1 MADVAQVVRGFM
13 ERGGGHWDPILLLTG
28 PRGCGKTHALADLA
42 DRLEDQVPYMY
53 VDCATARGGA
63 LGLLTKLAFELN
75 LRGGA
80 YGQLS
85 FPRLVAGLLAVA
97 ENLGPDGA
105 ARAQLQL
112 GIAFEEYNDP
122 DSLRGAIQR
131 LAADAVAVVPDAE
144 NAPGLATTA
153 QYAPELLLDGLLT
166 GRWNRKIDLKP
177 GRDWYGHQDLGL
189 RHDPLRILADLNAS
203 AAQADVGAGAG
214 PGAGPGG
221 NQRQATELLC
231 AAFLADLDADFAG
244 KKAWDVNCAVL
255 LDNADENAGLDF
267 LEALAVT
274 RGRRAAH
281 APGRPDALSVVAGSR
296 GKLVDRVVQSEEG
309 IASLESAG
317 RRHYE
322 QLRANNLVDP
332 GWYPVRLPDLTEA
345 EVRNLVAG
353 AHLHEALGEP
363 VAGMLY
369 RFARGHPGA
378 TRLLVRAL
386 ATAEQPASLAAVL
399 DQPEPA
405 PEPNPGLEIG
415 PGLTPA
421 PGPGPGPG
429 LRPLAAAAVSTVGDR
444 LRRDLIGTAG
454 PAAVRDLVF
463 CSAARDLVDASQ
475 LAAASGLCTTPRGTR
490 QNEVFPAEL
499 WVSGPQHNVV
509 MLPVLRSLL
518 LRDLADRPAD
528 WTKTLVWLCDN
539 STAAGDTEA
548 VLYYSLA
555 LGDTQGVAQGLHEQL
570 KSVTG
575 AQDAHAWLRLLHT
588 VTEAPC
594 ESGLDPAEIW
604 IDPGD
609 QPTLTAT
616 VGRLVTALWLANN
629 FADAD
634 ELHGLYQEAAVNLD
648 DIAPHSKGGWMVL
661 RAQAEK
667 YRRTSTAS

>member
-13 ERGGGHWDPILLLTG
+13 ERGGGHWYPIILLTG
-28 PRGCGKTHALADLA
+28 SRGCGKTHALDDLA
-42 DRLEDQVPYMY
+42 GQLDGDVPYMY
-53 VDCATARGGA
+53 VDCATVKGGA
-63 LGLLTKLAFELN
+63 RGLLTKLVFELN
-75 LRGGA
+75 LGSGA
-80 YGQLS
+80 YGTLP
-85 FPRLVAGLLAVA
+85 FPRLVAGLLAMA
-97 ENLGPDGA
+97 ENLGPDGGDR
-105 ARAQLQL
+105 ARLQL

-122 DSLRGAIQR
+122 DLLRAAVQR
-131 LAADAVAVVPDAE
+131 LAADAVAVVPGGEDT
-144 NAPGLATTA
+144 PGVATIA

-166 GRWNRKIDLKP
+166 GRWNRKIDLGP

-189 RHDPLRILADLNAS
+189 RHDPLRILAGLNDS
-203 AAQADVGAGAG
+203 AAQADTDGS
-214 PGAGPGG
+214 
-221 NQRQATELLC
+221 QRQVVELLC
-231 AAFLADLDADFAG
+231 AAFLADLEAGFAG
-244 KKAWDVNCAVL
+244 KKSWDVNCGVL

-274 RGRRAAH
+274 RNRRVAH
-281 APGRPDALSVVAGSR
+281 APGRPDPLTAVAGSR
-296 GKLVDRVVQSEEG
+296 GKLVDRVMQSEEG

-317 RRHYE
+317 HRHYE
-322 QLRANNLVDP
+322 QLRAGNLVDP

-345 EVRNLVAG
+345 EVRNLIAG
-353 AHLHEALGEP
+353 AHLREAIGEP
-363 VAGMLY
+363 VAGMLH
-369 RFARGHPGA
+369 RFAQGHPGA

-405 PEPNPGLEIG
+405 PEPRPEPGAGPQIG
-415 PGLTPA
+415 PA
-421 PGPGPGPG
+421 PGFGPG
-429 LRPLAAAAVSTVGDR
+429 LRPAAAARSTVGGR
-444 LRRDLIGTAG
+444 LRRELIGTAG

-463 CSAARDLVDASQ
+463 CAAARNLVDASQ
-475 LAAASGLCTTPRGTR
+475 LAAGSGLCTTPRGTR

-499 WVSGPQHNVV
+499 WVSGPEHNVV
-509 MLPVLRSLL
+509 MLPVLRNLL
-518 LRDLADRPAD
+518 LRDLADRSAD
-528 WTKTLVWLCDN
+528 WTKALTWLCDN

-555 LGDTQGVAQGLHEQL
+555 LGDTQGVARGLHEQL
-570 KSVTG
+570 KTVTG
-575 AQDAHAWLRLLHT
+575 AQGAHAWLRLLHT

-634 ELHGLYQEAAVNLD
+634 ELQGLYQEAAVNLD